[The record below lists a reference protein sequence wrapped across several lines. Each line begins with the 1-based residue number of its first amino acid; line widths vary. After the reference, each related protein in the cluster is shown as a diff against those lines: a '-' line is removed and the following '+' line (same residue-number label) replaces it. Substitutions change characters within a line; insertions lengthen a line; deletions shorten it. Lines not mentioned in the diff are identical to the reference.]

1 MKTTLDIIYFTPA
14 DESVKLHWAITG
26 LLSKQYGAR
35 HAYGVLLDGGSVDAY
50 FTDKSL
56 QFRPGT
62 FSKVIWVD
70 TRPAIIKANYN
81 RPLIFF
87 ADTIGPDTL
96 RLILDKQLTD
106 KSLAALYYSVL
117 LKLKETSTFSM
128 FNSEVWNEY
137 KKMYPDLEPDFPC
150 NCKDCQEEREEKEI
164 DALIR
169 PIVNLLKKRIRENTQ
184 EAKEDRESHSSIDE
198 AVRCSCPQL
207 PFENVLIYT
216 KCTCYERRN
225 PKFEI

>member
-14 DESVKLHWAITG
+14 DESVKLHWAVTG
-26 LLSKQYGAR
+26 MLARAYGAR

-56 QFRPGT
+56 QFRPGS

-96 RLILDKQLTD
+96 RLILNKQLTD
-106 KSLAALYYSVL
+106 KSLASLYYSIL
-117 LKLKETSTFSM
+117 LKLKETSAYSM
-128 FNSEVWNEY
+128 FSTEVWNEY

-150 NCKDCQEEREEKEI
+150 DCKDCQEEINEKEI
-164 DALIR
+164 DALIQ
-169 PIVNLLKKRIRENTQ
+169 PLISHLQLVIEQLKKQQQARE
-184 EAKEDRESHSSIDE
+184 E
-198 AVRCSCPQL
+198 
-207 PFENVLIYT
+207 
-216 KCTCYERRN
+216 
-225 PKFEI
+225 